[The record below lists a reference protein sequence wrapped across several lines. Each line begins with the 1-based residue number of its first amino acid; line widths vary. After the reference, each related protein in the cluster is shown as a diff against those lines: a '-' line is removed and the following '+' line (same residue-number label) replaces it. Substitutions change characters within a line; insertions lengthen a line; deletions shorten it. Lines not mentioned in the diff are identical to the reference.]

1 MVGYE
6 KTDYGRSGLFAFDLM
21 SGKLARKTMLPAD
34 EKRHLLN
41 TLAIDHDGNVYVSDT
56 GASGIYLLRR
66 VGSTLEE
73 FLPASAF
80 EATQGL
86 ALSEDEKTLFVADY
100 ASGLWAVDIAS
111 RRPRKLDTPRGTWLG
126 GLDGI
131 SPSQGGFIAVQ
142 IGVKPE
148 RVLRIRVDRKATRVT
163 SVEILEMNHPA
174 YEGPIQGMVAGQ
186 SFLYVANSQLDLGDA
201 KTGRLA
207 AERAHPTVVLRLP
220 L

>member
-6 KTDYGRSGLFAFDLM
+6 KTDYGRSGLFAFDLR
-21 SGKLARKTMLPAD
+21 SGKLARKAMLPAD
-34 EKRHLLN
+34 GKRHLLN
-41 TLAIDHDGNVYVSDT
+41 ALAIDHDGNVYVSDT

-66 VGSTLEE
+66 TSSTLEE
-73 FLPASAF
+73 FLPTSAF
-80 EATQGL
+80 QATQGL
-86 ALSEDEKTLFVADY
+86 ALSKDDKTLFVADY

-111 RRPRKLDTPRGTWLG
+111 RRSRKLDTSSGTWLR

-131 SPSQGGFIAVQ
+131 SPSQDGFIAVQ

-148 RVLRIRVDRKATRVT
+148 RVLRIRVDPAAKRVAR
-163 SVEILEMNHPA
+163 VEILEMSHPD
-174 YEGPIQGMVAGQ
+174 YEGPIQGTVVGN

-201 KTGRLA
+201 KTGA
-207 AERAHPTVVLRLP
+207 FAGERARPTVVLRLP